1 MTAEMS
7 TNQLRHLWKAEEVGQ
22 ILSIST
28 KTVHKLV
35 RDKKLACVQITSR
48 ERRFTPEQVQ
58 EYIQSKS
65 TSVRVDK
72 KDPRPV
78 QSPPKKG
85 GNERKYA
92 GEIGTDLVKEIRSL
106 CR

>member
-7 TNQLRHLWKAEEVGQ
+7 TNQPRPLWKAEEVGQ

-35 RDKKLACVQITSR
+35 REKKLACVQVTSR

-58 EYIQSKS
+58 DYIRSQ
-65 TSVRVDK
+65 TIEARVDK

-78 QSPPKKG
+78 QSPLKKG
-85 GNERKYA
+85 GAKSS
-92 GEIGTDLVKEIRSL
+92 GLSGTGLSKEIRSL
-106 CR
+106 CRS